1 MMNKMIYT
9 IADTAYRFIVLNILW
24 LVFFLAGLGVF
35 GFMPATVALFRLVRE
50 WLKGANDL
58 PLFRSYFAYYKAEF
72 ISSNLLGVLFLILFY
87 IIYVNVSFVS
97 YFYASSVHIYIYLI
111 IFSIAMIVV
120 LSFLNIFSVMA
131 HFEHKKTIR
140 YFKSA
145 VGLVFAKPLL
155 SLLQLLWLF
164 AYVLVAVNY
173 PRVFIAIGIS
183 VFAYVLM
190 SLNYSIFRKFN
201 AV

>member
-1 MMNKMIYT
+1 MNRMIYT
-9 IADTAYRFIVLNILW
+9 IAETAYRFIVLNILW
-24 LVFFLAGLGVF
+24 FIFFLAGLGVF

-50 WLKGANDL
+50 WLKGEEDF
-58 PLFRSYFAYYKAEF
+58 PLFKSFLTYYKAEF
-72 ISSNLLGVLFLILFY
+72 ISSNLLGALFSILFY
-87 IIYVNVSFVS
+87 IIYVNISFVS
-97 YFYASSVHIYIYLI
+97 YFYASSVHLYIYIVI
-111 IFSIAMIVV
+111 ISIGTIVV
-120 LSFLNIFSVMA
+120 LSFLNTFSVMA

-145 VGLVFAKPLL
+145 VGLVFAQPFK

-164 AYVLVAVNY
+164 AYLLVAVNY
-173 PRVFIAIGIS
+173 PKAFIAVGVS

-190 SLNYSIFRKFN
+190 SLNYSIFRKYN